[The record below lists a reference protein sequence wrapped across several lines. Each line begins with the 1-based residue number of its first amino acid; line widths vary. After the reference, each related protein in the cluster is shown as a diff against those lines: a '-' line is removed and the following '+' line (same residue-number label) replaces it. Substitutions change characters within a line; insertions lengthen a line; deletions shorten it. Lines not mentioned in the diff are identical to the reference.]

1 MINLKMN
8 WRLMKRKLLTIT
20 LTAFSI
26 LTAIALWQ
34 HGFWGIIEP
43 HFKSTAAA
51 QVFADLVIA
60 LSLFLFWMWRDARA
74 TGRNPWL
81 WLALTLA
88 TGSIGALLYLICTPA
103 NQRNSSSMM
112 S

>member
-1 MINLKMN
+1 
-8 WRLMKRKLLTIT
+8 MKRILLSIT
-20 LTAFSI
+20 LIVFSI

-34 HGFWGIIEP
+34 HGYWGIFAP

-60 LSLFLFWMWRDARA
+60 LSLFLCWMWRDARS
-74 TGRNPWL
+74 TGRNPWP

-88 TGSIGALLYLICTPA
+88 TGSIGALLYLLCVPA
-103 NQRNSSSMM
+103 HKHDPSAGTR
-112 S
+112 